1 MLDIGTFYIGHA
13 ELDQQG
19 RQGLLV
25 KDRAIPNEQIL
36 EALAGTV
43 VLACAAEEAGFDTF
57 WMAEHHFQREGFEI
71 IPNIPLLALHLA
83 HHTKRIRFGCAFNI
97 LPTWH
102 PLRLVE
108 DFALVDYLTNGR
120 LIFGVGRGYHSREI
134 ETFGSPYEDQAAN
147 RDLFEEQV
155 ELIRTAFSQER
166 FTHTGKH
173 YTVPPAIDYRGEPLV
188 DLSVVPRPHRQPVEI
203 YQPVVSASPRGLEFM
218 LRLGIKPFIQGGLG
232 PRAQDSV
239 DLFWQAQR
247 ASGLD
252 VERGSNVQLALVV
265 HLADTHKQALAE
277 ASPWFEEHYLKVLG
291 PLQMAGLSEDQIA
304 ALPRPEQWDEMQMP
318 TIREVADNRSWYL
331 GPPEGLVDYLNEVQH
346 RMPGLEGIV
355 LYSPNGAPHRV
366 ELEQLRWLGEAV
378 LAKLVHHH
386 SAS

>member
-13 ELDQQG
+13 ELDKQG
-19 RQGLLV
+19 RHGV
-25 KDRAIPNEQIL
+25 MVRDRSIPNSQIL
-36 EALAGTV
+36 EALATTAE
-43 VLACAAEEAGFDTF
+43 LARAAEDAGFDTF

-134 ETFGSPYEDQAAN
+134 ETFGNPFVDQAAN

-155 ELIRTAFSQER
+155 ELIHTAFSQDR
-166 FTHTGKH
+166 FTHTGQH
-173 YTVPPAIDYRGEPLV
+173 YTIPAPVDYRGELLA

-203 YQPVVSASPRGLEFM
+203 YQPVVSATPRGLDFM
-218 LRLGIKPFIQGGLG
+218 LRLGIRAFIQGGLG
-232 PRAQDSV
+232 SRAQESV
-239 DLFWQAQR
+239 ELYWQAQR
-247 ASGLD
+247 AAGLE
-252 VERGSNVQLALVV
+252 VERGHHVQLAVVV
-265 HLADTHKQALAE
+265 HLADSHEQAVSE

-291 PLQMAGLSEDQIA
+291 PLQMAGLNDAQIA
-304 ALPRPEQWDEMQMP
+304 ALDRPDDWDLVEMP
-318 TIREVADNRSWYL
+318 SVRRVAGDRSWYL
-331 GPPEGLVDYLNEVQH
+331 GPPEGLVDYLAEVQE

-355 LYSPNGAPHRV
+355 LYSPNGAPRRV
-366 ELEQLRWLGEAV
+366 EIEQLNWLGEAV
-378 LAKLVHHH
+378 LPKLAGH
-386 SAS
+386 S